1 MTRKPILWTTL
12 LGLIAAAVTTSCAS
26 TSSVHPAPNADYAE
40 GAGSDVITTAELR
53 RLDQGMA
60 VIDVVEHARPWFLH
74 PRGSVSMV
82 SIDNAPPADPSVLRS
97 MTVGDVREI
106 RLLHTT
112 GRSGPVAI
120 RADGWMAVG
129 DVVLV
134 VTEID
139 RR

>member
-1 MTRKPILWTTL
+1 MTCKPIVWTTL
-12 LGLIAAAVTTSCAS
+12 LGLIAATLTTSCAS
-26 TSSVHPAPNADYAE
+26 TSSVHPAPNANYAE

-82 SIDNAPPADPSVLRS
+82 SIDNAPPADQSVLRRMS
-97 MTVGDVREI
+97 VGDVKEI
-106 RLLHTT
+106 RLLKAT
-112 GRSGPVAI
+112 GRSSPVAI
-120 RADGWMAVG
+120 HADGGMAVG

-134 VTEID
+134 VTGTG
-139 RR
+139 RP